1 MLFSIVKQI
10 YMKLLKFIFYLF
22 VLNSVLSCNRN
33 ISDDVTFFTEFHG
46 SRLTKVEKTGENQY
60 TAYVYPAFEPVNKSP
75 WFAFGISSKINKEIE
90 LKLNYGKYKHR
101 YIPKLSTDRNLW
113 KLIEAKNI
121 IVDTST
127 GIATLKLNVSPK
139 KLYITAQEIESS
151 EDTYSWVDELLI
163 KHPKIKKV
171 VAGKTV
177 LEKNNYALE
186 IEDSS
191 KVNSIVLIARQH
203 PPEIAGG
210 TIGFKAFYEELLSNS
225 QIANAFRSE
234 FNIYTFPLIN
244 PDGVDMGN
252 WRHNANGVDLNRDWV
267 DFTQPE
273 TQMVDN
279 YLTHKIS
286 KGKKILFAIDFH
298 TSYSGPYLLIL
309 DSINEI
315 KTNKII
321 SNWIHHIENNS
332 QFKVDAR
339 RRSQDLPYCYNYF
352 FKKFNSEAVT
362 YEEGDEVDRNVI
374 KKRAQVY
381 AKEFMA
387 TLINN

>member
-1 MLFSIVKQI
+1 M
-10 YMKLLKFIFYLF
+10 
-22 VLNSVLSCNRN
+22 
-33 ISDDVTFFTEFHG
+33 
-46 SRLTKVEKTGENQY
+46 
-60 TAYVYPAFEPVNKSP
+60 
-75 WFAFGISSKINKEIE
+75 
-90 LKLNYGKYKHR
+90 
-101 YIPKLSTDRNLW
+101 
-113 KLIEAKNI
+113 
-121 IVDTST
+121 
-127 GIATLKLNVSPK
+127 
-139 KLYITAQEIESS
+139 
-151 EDTYSWVDELLI
+151 
-163 KHPKIKKV
+163 
-171 VAGKTV
+171 
-177 LEKNNYALE
+177 
-186 IEDSS
+186 
-191 KVNSIVLIARQH
+191 
-203 PPEIAGG
+203 
-210 TIGFKAFYEELLSNS
+210 
-225 QIANAFRSE
+225 SE
-234 FNIYTFPLIN
+234 FNIYTFPFIN

-374 KKRAQVY
+374 KKIAQVY